1 MTSVE
6 REIVSQQK
14 RKKKQSEMGSGTR
27 IKGFALDK
35 KMENSSSEKG
45 KDL

>member
-14 RKKKQSEMGSGTR
+14 RKKKQSKMGSGTR
-27 IKGFALDK
+27 VNTGTLPLRR
-35 KMENSSSEKG
+35 EREQ
-45 KDL
+45 DL